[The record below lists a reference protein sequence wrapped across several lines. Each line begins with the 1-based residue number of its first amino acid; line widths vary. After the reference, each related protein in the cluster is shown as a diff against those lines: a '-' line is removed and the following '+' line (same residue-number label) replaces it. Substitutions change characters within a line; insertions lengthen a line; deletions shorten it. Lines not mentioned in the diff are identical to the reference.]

1 MERSDEPNCA
11 CVRALSPI
19 TKVAFSLA
27 RIFLATFNLKRLPF
41 SLRTK
46 GKGLLLPLFYEL
58 FQNLILLELTTR
70 NLSLSSQAHGVHTE
84 GEVVYVPFP
93 LDCKYGEGRKYT

>member
-1 MERSDEPNCA
+1 M
-11 CVRALSPI
+11 AL
-19 TKVAFSLA
+19 
-27 RIFLATFNLKRLPF
+27 RRF

-46 GKGLLLPLFYEL
+46 GKGVLLPLFYEL

-70 NLSLSSQAHGVHTE
+70 TLFLSSQAHGVHTE

-93 LDCKYGEGRKYT
+93 LDCKYGESRKYT

>member
-1 MERSDEPNCA
+1 MQVLSGGFLPYSSGITSGQRM
-11 CVRALSPI
+11 AL
-19 TKVAFSLA
+19 
-27 RIFLATFNLKRLPF
+27 RRF

-46 GKGLLLPLFYEL
+46 GKGVLLPLFYEL
-58 FQNLILLELTTR
+58 FQNFILLELTTR
-70 NLSLSSQAHGVHTE
+70 TLFLSSQAHGVHTE

>member
-1 MERSDEPNCA
+1 MQVRS
-11 CVRALSPI
+11 RKFLQYSSGITSGHQMAL
-19 TKVAFSLA
+19 
-27 RIFLATFNLKRLPF
+27 RRF

-46 GKGLLLPLFYEL
+46 GKELLLPLFYEL
-58 FQNLILLELTTR
+58 FQNLILLKLTTR

>member
-1 MERSDEPNCA
+1 MQVLSGGFLLYSSGTTSGHQM
-11 CVRALSPI
+11 AL
-19 TKVAFSLA
+19 
-27 RIFLATFNLKRLPF
+27 RRF

-46 GKGLLLPLFYEL
+46 GKGVLLPPFYEL

-70 NLSLSSQAHGVHTE
+70 TLFLSSQAHGVHTE

-93 LDCKYGEGRKYT
+93 LDCKYGESRKYT